1 MVHDAL
7 EMLVADET
15 DGGVTE
21 VDELGDD
28 VVGEEMNESPM
39 RSEADVDK
47 LEVVVTVERNGA
59 VCSSLLC
66 GSVYA
71 LLFRL
76 PGV

>member
-7 EMLVADET
+7 EMLVVDET

-28 VVGEEMNESPM
+28 VIGEEMNESSM

-47 LEVVVTVERNGA
+47 LEVVVTVERYGA
-59 VCSSLLC
+59 VCSYLLC

-71 LLFRL
+71 LLSRL